1 MYDTALTIDE
11 VLSQLAE
18 QPKAIHALTKGLPR
32 ARLHRSARRDEWS
45 LNDVLAHLRSC
56 GDMWGP
62 YMATIITEDHP
73 TIRAMNP
80 RTWIKRTNYPEL
92 EFAPSFRAYTKQ
104 RADLLALLRSLRR
117 AAWSRS
123 ATVTGAGRPREMT
136 VLDYARWLA
145 NHERSHVKQIAR
157 IADGSTTERPL
168 NSLRVT
174 ALATAATRRRARS
187 GRRR

>member
-1 MYDTALTIDE
+1 MYDTALTIDQ

-18 QPKAIHALTKGLPR
+18 QPNAIAALTKDLPR
-32 ARLHRSARRDEWS
+32 ARLHRAPRRDEWS

-56 GDMWGP
+56 GDMWGR
-62 YMATIITEDHP
+62 YMATIVAEDHP

-92 EFAPSFRAYTKQ
+92 EFAPSFRAFTKQ
-104 RADLLALLRSLRR
+104 RAELLALLSPLSQ

-157 IADGSTTERPL
+157 ILEGPRP
-168 NSLRVT
+168 S
-174 ALATAATRRRARS
+174 S
-187 GRRR
+187 